1 MTSLTLE
8 STLPPARGR
17 ASWPGA
23 LRSEW
28 TKIRSLRSTVW
39 TLVSTAVVTIGLSIL
54 FAWGA
59 TEHIKSRGHVPSDID
74 VTQLSMSGLI
84 FGQLVITVLGA
95 MTITGEYGTGMIR
108 TSLTAQPRRYVTILS
123 KLTVFTAVTF
133 VTGLICTFISFFV
146 GQRFFAQV
154 NLAASIGDHNV
165 LRAVIGGALFLT
177 VAGLLAFGLGAILR
191 HTAGAITASVAVLFI
206 SFILFQFLPDDWKI
220 EVQRWIPFYDGTG
233 IWQTGPTDVNSW
245 GPWTGFAV
253 FGAYAL
259 AALIGGLVSFR
270 TRDA

>member
-8 STLPPARGR
+8 STLPPAKGR

-39 TLVSTAVVTIGLSIL
+39 TLIATAAVTIGLSAL
-54 FAWGA
+54 FAFGA
-59 TEHIKSRGHVPSDID
+59 TQHFKVRGVPPHFDL
-74 VTQLSMSGLI
+74 VRGSMFGLI
-84 FGQLVITVLGA
+84 FGQLVIAVLGA
-95 MTITGEYGTGMIR
+95 MTLTGEYGTGMIR
-108 TSLTAQPRRYVTILS
+108 TSLSAQPRRYVTILS
-123 KLTVFTAVTF
+123 KLGVFTAVAL
-133 VTGLICTFISFFV
+133 VTGLICTFTSFFI
-146 GQRFFAQV
+146 GQQIFGQV
-154 NLAASIGDHNV
+154 HQTASLSDPNV

-191 HTAGAITASVAVLFI
+191 HTAGAITASVGVLFI
-206 SFILFQFLPDDWKI
+206 SFILFQFLPEDWQI
-220 EVQRWIPFYDGTG
+220 EVQRWIPFFDGSG
-233 IWQTGPTDVNSW
+233 IWSTGPTEPHLW

-253 FGAYAL
+253 FFGYAL
-259 AALIGGLVSFR
+259 IALIGGIATFR